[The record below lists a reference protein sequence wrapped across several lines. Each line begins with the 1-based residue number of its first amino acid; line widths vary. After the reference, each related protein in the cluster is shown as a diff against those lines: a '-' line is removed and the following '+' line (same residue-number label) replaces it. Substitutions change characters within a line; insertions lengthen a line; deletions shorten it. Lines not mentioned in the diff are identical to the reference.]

1 MENEKKQ
8 QEVFTIKGNW
18 EEHAK
23 AMKKDFSQLTDADLK
38 FETGKEE
45 ELVARV
51 MSRLG
56 KKHGEV
62 VDMLKPAISAKTV

>member
-1 MENEKKQ
+1 MENEKKPK
-8 QEVFTIKGNW
+8 ELFTIKGNW

-23 AMKKDFSQLTDADLK
+23 AMKINFAQLTDADLK

-62 VDMLKPAISAKTV
+62 VHLLKRTMSAKTV